1 MVHRPGTVLHL
12 VPIANYAVNSTIIVD
27 SLCLIVSS
35 ISQSQFEN
43 AIDNNSSL
51 SKIEKLIYLK
61 SLVGGVAAK
70 SISGFALTESNYDAA
85 LELLKTRFG
94 QKNLL
99 INAHLGSHLNITPVK
114 NTSDT
119 NSLRK
124 LYDRAETEIRNL
136 ESLGINSES
145 YGNLLTPILLKVLP
159 SDLTLEFSRKNKSDN
174 WDLKALLEFLGEDI
188 QKGFVANRV
197 GRYNEQFRNCRLLA
211 DTAAQR
217 SFVERKF
224 SRLLKLSVIRKEKR
238 SIYSFGDK
246 SPVEKTFNVV
256 KIRLENKDDPN
267 SYLEIQAL
275 ETEKISA
282 AHIPPPDID
291 ISIYNKHL
299 KGLKLADTTNSD
311 TNVSVLI
318 GADNYY
324 DVMTGRI
331 KRISR
336 KKTCSC

>member
-1 MVHRPGTVLHL
+1 MAKFREPRKHAASRL
-12 VPIANYAVNSTIIVD
+12 
-27 SLCLIVSS
+27 
-35 ISQSQFEN
+35 SQFEN
-43 AIDNNSSL
+43 AIDKNSSL

-61 SLVGGVAAK
+61 NLVGGVAAK
-70 SISGFALTESNYDAA
+70 AISGFALTESNYDTA

-99 INAHLGSHLNITPVK
+99 IDAHLGSLLNITPIK

-136 ESLGINSES
+136 ESLGITSES
-145 YGNLLTPILLKVLP
+145 Y
-159 SDLTLEFSRKNKSDN
+159 
-174 WDLKALLEFLGEDI
+174 
-188 QKGFVANRV
+188 
-197 GRYNEQFRNCRLLA
+197 
-211 DTAAQR
+211 
-217 SFVERKF
+217 
-224 SRLLKLSVIRKEKR
+224 
-238 SIYSFGDK
+238 
-246 SPVEKTFNVV
+246 
-256 KIRLENKDDPN
+256 
-267 SYLEIQAL
+267 EIEAF

-291 ISIYNKHL
+291 ISINNTHL
-299 KGLKLADTTNSD
+299 KGLKLADTTNSV
-311 TNVSVLI
+311 TNVLVLI

-336 KKTCSC
+336 KLVAAESLCECGV